1 MQIIKFHKWCISCSL
16 YFNKNSLSKY
26 ITYQIWNL
34 KHSWNILKINVN
46 LGNKY
51 GFFRNIYKYI
61 KQIWIILFDN
71 KFIVVNSVPIIL
83 FPNKKAIRFS
93 SHNKIQVRNAHN
105 LEMGIYFGGII
116 GYLWSPD
123 NSINV
128 KG

>member
-1 MQIIKFHKWCISCSL
+1 MHFICSL

-71 KFIVVNSVPIIL
+71 KFTVVNSVPIIL

-93 SHNKIQVRNAHN
+93 SHNKIQVCKAHN

-116 GYLWSPD
+116 RYLWSPD